1 MGHLER
7 VVFVGDPEDAEM
19 ISGAS
24 RTARCPHCGGTPR
37 VTVGSL
43 QIAPGEE

>member
-7 VVFVGDPEDAEM
+7 VVFVGDPEEAET
-19 ISGAS
+19 ISGDS
-24 RTARCPHCGGTPR
+24 RVARCPHCGGALR
-37 VTVGSL
+37 VTVGTL